1 MANRKKILPGFLLDK
16 KHSTDLYGE
25 VLRETVA
32 GKRFD
37 GPEFFAKVLS
47 APYPMDPVAVTDFFP
62 APGLRTTTE
71 ESIMPKA
78 ELEAKYAKLRDK
90 PSKFSFFGRIESQH
104 KMLPEP
110 SPLTFA
116 TAPQLTLDAV
126 KRHTEFISTF
136 DAEPPTPGDL
146 VIVRLREGDN
156 GWNLQHGEYI
166 ELFEPGWD
174 PEYAEAQFTAVMD
187 KGISDAL
194 DQELAELDAWPTD
207 EEIAA
212 GAEIHKA
219 FEEALAE
226 EAAGTITVQGPE
238 DCLPTNP
245 IPCYQ
250 VGRYNVGKL
259 EQKEDG
265 TWQRLPGDHDARA
278 KGNPDVFSMHANNWQ
293 KGGISLATKADL
305 KYIVIHNTA
314 GKCVN
319 KKYYGPGPAAWTA
332 TNYRN
337 EAYQSLSIHYV
348 LDARNKNCKGPA
360 GKLAYSGCPGYIG
373 WHYGVDQ
380 NGNIAQ
386 GVLDQDSCNVN
397 VGLNETCIGIET
409 NGSPWA
415 APEDFKL
422 ANPDSWIQL
431 WGDGD
436 EAKAIWEIEMHSRS
450 HEVTPWE
457 PSVRCPGMEAWKCPG
472 YIGKHCQHYKV
483 TTGGNY
489 NFKGT
494 GASGMGMY
502 NDGLI
507 DTLAKLIHDL
517 CMKYNIPIQKGNE
530 KTGTPG
536 ILGHDE
542 TADGQKGAE
551 CKKDP
556 YKCRKTDPGTFITLN
571 PGGRDTLV
579 KTDATTSSS
588 KTFSGNGY
596 VGAAFDWDNFLERVS
611 SYGTSGAALAAFG
624 AATDEETATG

>member
-1 MANRKKILPGFLLDK
+1 MANRKKILPGFLLEK

-78 ELEAKYAKLRDK
+78 ELEAKYAKLKDK

-187 KGISDAL
+187 KGIQDPIDL
-194 DQELAELDAWPTD
+194 WLEEDFGPTD

-212 GAEIHKA
+212 GAAIHAA

-226 EAAGTITVQGPE
+226 EALAEEAAAAAGRVSAVDPQY
-238 DCLPTNP
+238 CLPTNP

-250 VGRYNVGKL
+250 MNKYAAGSPM
-259 EQKEDG
+259 KENDDG
-265 TWQRLPGDHDARA
+265 TWARVKGTAEDIADRKKAHPEVYDAPGHWWNTSFAQGVLDTDIR
-278 KGNPDVFSMHANNWQ
+278 
-293 KGGISLATKADL
+293 TL
-305 KYIVIHNTA
+305 KYVVIHNIGPNSCGLRDA
-314 GKCVN
+314 GPMRWMATHMVTHKNFAAHCKECGGATGVTTDPACRKKCG
-319 KKYYGPGPAAWTA
+319 YGGICCPDAPP
-332 TNYRN
+332 
-337 EAYQSLSIHYV
+337 EAKV
-348 LDARNKNCKGPA
+348 
-360 GKLAYSGCPGYIG
+360 G

-380 NGNIAQ
+380 NGVIHQ
-386 GVLDQDSCNVN
+386 GVLVRDKTVTTGN
-397 VGLNETCIGIET
+397 LNGVQIGIEV
-409 NGSPWA
+409 NGIAIPSE
-415 APEDFKL
+415 EDFKSVP
-422 ANPDSWIQL
+422 NWVEL
-431 WGDGD
+431 WGNGD
-436 EAKAIWEIEMHSRS
+436 EKEALKQIGYRSRYHHKDCKYTVKNS
-450 HEVTPWE
+450 
-457 PSVRCPGMEAWKCPG
+457 
-472 YIGKHCQHYKV
+472 
-483 TTGGNY
+483 GNY
-489 NFKGT
+489 NCGRT
-494 GASGMGMY
+494 GMY
-502 NDGLI
+502 NDTAL
-507 DTLAKLIHDL
+507 DALAKLVHDL
-517 CMKYNIPIQKGNE
+517 CLKFGIPMQRGLVHDDSRRGAYDAPNIP
-530 KTGTPG
+530 G
-536 ILGHDE
+536 IVGHDE
-542 TADGQKGAE
+542 MPSIVNGSAHLGADKSAPTGKCAE
-551 CKKDP
+551 DP
-556 YKCRKTDPGTFITLN
+556 YACRKFDPGTRLTLK
-571 PGGRDTLV
+571 PGV
-579 KTDATTSSS
+579 PEKTESGTS
-588 KTFSGNGY
+588 Y
-596 VGAAFDWDNFLERVS
+596 VGAAFDWDDFMERVK
-611 SYGTSGAALAAFG
+611 SYGAVAALAVPPAT
-624 AATDEETATG
+624 AADEETATG